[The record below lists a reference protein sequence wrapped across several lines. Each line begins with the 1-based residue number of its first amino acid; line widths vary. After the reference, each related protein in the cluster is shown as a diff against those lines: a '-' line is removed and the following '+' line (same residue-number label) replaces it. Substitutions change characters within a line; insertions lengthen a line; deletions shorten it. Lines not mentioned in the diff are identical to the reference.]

1 MNKHIKNETQMS
13 KYQGHRIPIQTI
25 TYIDKNGFTVRKTI
39 IHKNLINPIT
49 RMFR

>member
-13 KYQGHRIPIQTI
+13 KYQGQLIPIQTI

-39 IHKNLINPIT
+39 KHKNLINPIT
-49 RMFR
+49 RRFK